1 MLLIVRSAA
10 SFPGPRP
17 DVHGPPFRRALAFL
31 GFWVRRLLGQRGGIG
46 TASACEVDRPTR
58 VAPRPKRAPGRVAG
72 NSPGGRLTISISGCE
87 RTHTVSSLIAGKKKA
102 GTNPAAAFTRYVCI
116 CFVVP
121 LAAERTRSMF
131 AFLIAAGAMFLAVA
145 VSAAINLA
153 GPSQWG

>member
-1 MLLIVRSAA
+1 MS
-10 SFPGPRP
+10 
-17 DVHGPPFRRALAFL
+17 
-31 GFWVRRLLGQRGGIG
+31 
-46 TASACEVDRPTR
+46 
-58 VAPRPKRAPGRVAG
+58 RAPGRVAG

-153 GPSQWG
+153 GPGQQR

>member
-1 MLLIVRSAA
+1 M
-10 SFPGPRP
+10 
-17 DVHGPPFRRALAFL
+17 RA
-31 GFWVRRLLGQRGGIG
+31 
-46 TASACEVDRPTR
+46 
-58 VAPRPKRAPGRVAG
+58 GRVVG

-87 RTHTVSSLIAGKKKA
+87 RTHTLSSLIAEKKKA
-102 GTNPAAAFTRYVCI
+102 GTNPAAAVLTRYVCI

-145 VSAAINLA
+145 VLAAINLA